1 MNRYFKNSSGV
12 VISYTEEE
20 VLAGYGTGLE
30 ELTQGE
36 IDVHLN
42 PPSSY
47 QQELAELNRAY
58 QSDTESYKQAYSL
71 AFLADGPQEQAKQAA
86 IRDLYTARK
95 ALHAAN
101 LASLKARHS
110 GSAQ

>member
-1 MNRYFKNSSGV
+1 MMRYFRNESGFI
-12 VISYTEEE
+12 ISYSEEE
-20 VLAGYGTGLE
+20 VEAGYGAGLDE
-30 ELTQGE
+30 MTQGE
-36 IDVHLN
+36 IDLHLN
-42 PPSSY
+42 PPSTY
-47 QQELAELNRAY
+47 QQELAGLNRAY

-95 ALHAAN
+95 ALHAAD
-101 LASLKARHS
+101 LASLKARYS